1 VPNGLLLNGSS
12 TMSKMVANEPILASL
27 LKFIK
32 TNLPVCTGALSVAKV
47 FWASTHPQYWG
58 VIPTIMF
65 VVGTWWVMNGKN
77 YLPKA
82 LPPGSEV
89 IIATAVATIYSAMTH
104 YEGGIVGEI
113 PQLDAGLTL
122 FNGAVQVPVEI
133 RDIKKILL
141 ETPIQDQFGGSYI
154 MLFFSAAI
162 FAAINFL
169 SIMGIASGFETE
181 NGIAWSAERELVA
194 QGVACGVAGMVGS
207 APVSGSLSRSL
218 VSRVA
223 GTTSQF
229 ACIFT
234 GLLWIF
240 CMPYMS
246 IMSPTP
252 KAILSAV
259 IMSAVIVGVCNPK
272 ELRALK
278 GLDAIEGWA
287 TALATGL
294 SSPTIGFGFG
304 VVLSLV
310 LLPLRK
316 QKKEKKL

>member
-1 VPNGLLLNGSS
+1 
-12 TMSKMVANEPILASL
+12 MKKIIDMEPILEAIISFL
-27 LKFIK
+27 K
-32 TNLPVCTGALSVAKV
+32 TNLPVCTGAVNVAKV
-47 FWASTHPQYWG
+47 AWAATHPQYWG
-58 VIPTIMF
+58 VKTAFMF
-65 VVGTWWVMNGKN
+65 FVGTYWVMNAKKI
-77 YLPKA
+77 LPKA

-89 IIATAVATIYSAMTH
+89 IIATAAATLYSSYFA
-104 YEGGIVGEI
+104 YNGGVVGEI
-113 PQLDAGLTL
+113 PALEGGISL
-122 FNGAVQVPVEI
+122 FGGAVTVPVEF
-133 RDIKKILL
+133 RDYNRILF
-141 ETPIQDQFGGSYI
+141 ETPIKEQFGGSYV
-154 MLFFSAAI
+154 MVFFSAAI

-181 NGIAWSAERELVA
+181 NGISWSAERELVA
-194 QGVACGVAGMVGS
+194 QGVACGVAGLVGS

-259 IMSAVIVGVCNPK
+259 IMSAVITGVCNPK
-272 ELRALK
+272 ELKKLK
-278 GLDAIEGWA
+278 GLDAVEGWA
-287 TALATGL
+287 TAVATGL

-304 VVLSLV
+304 IVLSLV
-310 LLPLRK
+310 LIPLRK
-316 QKKEKKL
+316 QQKEKKL